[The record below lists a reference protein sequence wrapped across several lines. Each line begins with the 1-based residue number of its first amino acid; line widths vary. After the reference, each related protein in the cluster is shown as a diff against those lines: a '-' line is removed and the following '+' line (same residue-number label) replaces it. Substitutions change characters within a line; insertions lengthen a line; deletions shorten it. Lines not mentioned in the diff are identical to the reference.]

1 MTPETARWGAEGMK
15 VTVTKSFSFDSAH
28 QLPWHGGKCRNL
40 HGHTYRMDVSIT
52 GPLNESGIV
61 IDFDDIS
68 EVVKRNIIA
77 RFDHQ
82 LLNDYF
88 PNPTAEIVA
97 LEFTKLLEAE
107 GLEVQ
112 RLTLWETPTS
122 SATVEANR

>member
-1 MTPETARWGAEGMK
+1 MNL
-15 VTVTKSFSFDSAH
+15 TVTKSFSFDSAH
-28 QLPWHGGKCRNL
+28 QLPWHPGKCRNL
-40 HGHTYRMDVSIT
+40 HGHTYRLDVSIA

-61 IDFDDIS
+61 VDFDDIS
-68 EVVKRNIIA
+68 SVVKRSIIE

-82 LLNDYF
+82 LLNDHF

-97 LEFTKLLEAE
+97 LEFSKLLEAE

-122 SATVEANR
+122 SATVER